1 MLTLPIKIGKK
12 YVRRDGVVIKARK
25 PHRNF
30 GGCVFVGDGGAN
42 AISLLH
48 VFKNT
53 GRIYDDQHPRPEDLV
68 ADYIEQPATESDPH
82 GKDPHTSGAKLDSG
96 KVRPALVL
104 GSFARALLQVSQVGT
119 FGAAKYSDDG
129 WVNVPDGIRRYDE
142 AMMRHWL
149 KEKAGEVA
157 DEDSNLLHAAHL
169 AWNALARLDLM
180 LRENH
185 GERV

>member
-25 PHRNF
+25 SHRDF
-30 GGCVFVGDGGAN
+30 GGCVFVGEGKVSSN
-42 AISLLH
+42 AGLH
-48 VFKNT
+48 VFKDT
-53 GRIYDDQHPRPEDLV
+53 GEVCNDQYPKPEDLV
-68 ADYIEQPATESDPH
+68 ADYIEQSTPESDPH
-82 GKDPHTSGAKLDSG
+82 GKDPHTSGAKLDGG

-149 KEKAGEVA
+149 KEKAGEEV
-157 DEDSNLLHAAHL
+157 DGDSNLLHAAHL

>member
-1 MLTLPIKIGKK
+1 MLIE
-12 YVRRDGVVIKARK
+12 
-25 PHRNF
+25 
-30 GGCVFVGDGGAN
+30 
-42 AISLLH
+42 LH
-48 VFKNT
+48 
-53 GRIYDDQHPRPEDLV
+53 
-68 ADYIEQPATESDPH
+68 ESDPH

-149 KEKAGEVA
+149 KEKAGEEV
-157 DEDSNLLHAAHL
+157 DGDSNLLHAAHL